1 MDFGPNTILVID
13 DDKDTLKLLKLAIER
28 AGYRVMVAAN
38 WNEVNQQIQTTY
50 SNNKKVDLIVLDLMM
65 PERSGFDILRALKVA
80 LVPMPPVIMLTAVT
94 GLEQQIEASELG
106 VTKYITKPTTPN
118 KLLDSITKILS
129 EQRQRR
135 W

>member
-1 MDFGPNTILVID
+1 MYYGPNTILVVD

-28 AGYRVMVAAN
+28 AGYRVLIAAD
-38 WNEVNQQIQTTY
+38 WNEVNDHIQTIY
-50 SNNKKVDLIVLDLMM
+50 KINQKIDLIVLDLMM
-65 PERSGFDILRALKVA
+65 PERSGFDILRSLKIT
-80 LVPMPPVIMLTAVT
+80 LVPTPPVIMLTAVT

-118 KLLDSITKILS
+118 KLLDAITKVLS
-129 EQRQRR
+129 DTKQKK